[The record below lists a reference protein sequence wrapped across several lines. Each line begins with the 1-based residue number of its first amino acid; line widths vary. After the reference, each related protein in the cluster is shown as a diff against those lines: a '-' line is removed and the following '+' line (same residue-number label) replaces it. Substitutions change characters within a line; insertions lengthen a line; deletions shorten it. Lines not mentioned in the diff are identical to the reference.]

1 MSLQLRRGR
10 RSWTPSSPAPEERTF
25 PRPSCAWCRPKSPTR
40 AGQELD
46 SFEGKSESDTFKGS
60 CWCVIGHL
68 TDFFR
73 IYLFIYFVQP
83 SWHGPKCNVS
93 WRLKWFCRPTAKLFL
108 ANTFPSRIFRH
119 IASNFHLTRFVSSR
133 ARTCIKIRSD
143 SRVCPCVNHLINV
156 VKSVCVGVGG
166 GDIYTGLSRGVLKAV
181 EMKCDVCSE
190 GFIRSSLKG

>member
-1 MSLQLRRGR
+1 METGVLIGAPAVTEMELERGSGPEGKDLRLHHRERNPLLMSLQLRRGR

-108 ANTFPSRIFRH
+108 ANTFPSWIFRH
-119 IASNFHLTRFVSSR
+119 ITFISLVLFPPGQEH
-133 ARTCIKIRSD
+133 
-143 SRVCPCVNHLINV
+143 
-156 VKSVCVGVGG
+156 
-166 GDIYTGLSRGVLKAV
+166 VLKLEAIV
-181 EMKCDVCSE
+181 ESV
-190 GFIRSSLKG
+190 LA